1 MFYFNDDAL
10 SLARERKVVSD
21 DNVDKNEKDV
31 VSMPRKTV
39 NSLNYGIGVFI
50 SFILVE
56 LFSSLFLLL
65 DFKVT
70 SQRNF

>member
-1 MFYFNDDAL
+1 M
-10 SLARERKVVSD
+10 VVSD

-31 VSMPRKTV
+31 VSMPTKTV
-39 NSLNYGIGVFI
+39 NSLNDGIGVFI

-56 LFSSLFLLL
+56 LFSSLFLLR

-70 SQRNF
+70 YERHFKISR

>member
-21 DNVDKNEKDV
+21 DNVDKNEKDE
-31 VSMPRKTV
+31 VSMPPKTV